1 MTVAQIK
8 PTAFEAAIGRAL
20 RHKRIVYGQSQ
31 TEFAKC
37 TGFSK
42 AQISLVETGQRA
54 ASIRA
59 LKTFCDHLE
68 ISVSS
73 LIASAESE
81 FDG

>member
-1 MTVAQIK
+1 MTVAQVK
-8 PTAFEAAIGRAL
+8 PTDFEAAIGRAL
-20 RHKRIVYGQSQ
+20 RRKRKAYGQSQ

-54 ASIRA
+54 ASVRA

-68 ISVSS
+68 ISVSN
-73 LIASAESE
+73 LIASAESD
-81 FDG
+81 FNG